1 MRSAWRA
8 IPISQQC
15 VLCRHTSPRL
25 RSQLA
30 GQRTTLTGS
39 FIERRKQTITTAPL
53 IEERSR
59 TRDLSIIDCLERT
72 RENGAMNNR
81 RYPGEQ
87 SKAATMSEFYRVL
100 ATQDVECIWPIYTFL
115 YQHQYHRHLTVRT
128 YRQLF
133 AYISKG
139 RPTQRNLNRLL
150 ALVEDM
156 KERGMKL
163 TINEYNML
171 INWVGGQTVPVKR
184 SHHLTAALSLF
195 NEMQQHYPPS
205 VVSYN
210 TLIHIASQL
219 SDVRMAQRL
228 YHDMVAHDI
237 QPDVYTYATL
247 LSSMGRMGDL
257 DGIEK
262 MVNDLK
268 DLDHSASRNVV
279 VWNAVLS
286 GYTCNHMNDKAQ
298 SLFQQMHSALSS
310 PESQSMPA
318 ADSETFRIYMQAM
331 LRENRRDEA
340 LDLLKEMEL
349 YNMKPTTAIYNAL
362 FASFMDE
369 DPEEDMM
376 LRDHHGNNDDTASIL
391 ESLYTSMQ
399 QNDVTPNSETMHALV
414 SALLDAGDIQRAL
427 KIFVHL
433 SKQED
438 QATSTAP
445 LQGIAVAMLTKRRH
459 TLDHSRPRK
468 LQPNQ
473 ELLDR
478 LTHLMAKAN
487 SSSPSSSSNNP
498 T

>member
-1 MRSAWRA
+1 MRSAWRV

-15 VLCRHTSPRL
+15 VLCRHTCPRL

-30 GQRTTLTGS
+30 SQRTTLTGS
-39 FIERRKQTITTAPL
+39 FIERRIQTITTTPL
-53 IEERSR
+53 NEERSR
-59 TRDLSIIDCLERT
+59 RRDLSIIDCLDT
-72 RENGAMNNR
+72 ARENDNMSNR

-100 ATQDVECIWPIYTFL
+100 ATQDIECIWPIYTFL
-115 YQHQYHRHLTVRT
+115 YQHQYHRHLTART

-133 AYISKG
+133 AFISKG
-139 RPTQRNLNRLL
+139 RATQRNLNRLL

-156 KERGMKL
+156 KERGIKL

-205 VVSYN
+205 LVSYN

-247 LSSMGRMGDL
+247 LSSMGKLGDL

-268 DLDHSASRNVV
+268 NLGHMASRNVV
-279 VWNAVLS
+279 VWNAVLA
-286 GYTCNHMNDKAQ
+286 GYTGNHMNDKAS
-298 SLFQQMHSALSS
+298 SLFQQMHAALLS

-331 LRENRRDEA
+331 LREHRRDEA

-349 YNMKPTTAIYNAL
+349 YNVKPTTAIYNAL
-362 FASFMDE
+362 FASFMDD
-369 DPEEDMM
+369 DPEEDML
-376 LRDHHGNNDDTASIL
+376 LRDHNSNDDTANIL

-399 QNDVTPNSETMHALV
+399 QNNVTPNSETMHVLV

-427 KIFVHL
+427 KIFVQL
-433 SKQED
+433 SKQEE
-438 QATSTAP
+438 QPTSTAS

-459 TLDHSRPRK
+459 ILDHSRPRK

-478 LTHLMAKAN
+478 LTQLMAKTN
-487 SSSPSSSSNNP
+487 SSSNNP
-498 T
+498 S